1 METMGISFGLGIP
14 WKNDWVTKGTAI
26 QESLKPSALG
36 RDGWRF
42 AEVQYDPQAS
52 YSSLGL

>member
-1 METMGISFGLGIP
+1 MGISFGLGIP